1 MSAKRPGYRRL
12 PKVTRLI
19 SCSTEFFAGLAE
31 GCKVDDVKA
40 RAIWAE
46 FSNGMPWVDRT
57 DFLLNGREAGLAI
70 SKHVIVDPNGQIS
83 INYETAQRS

>member
-1 MSAKRPGYRRL
+1 MSAKKEGYRRL

-31 GCKVDDVKA
+31 GCKVDDAKA

-57 DFLLNGREAGLAI
+57 DFLLNGRTAGLEI
-70 SKHVIVDPNGQIS
+70 SKHIVVDASGKFS
-83 INYETAQRS
+83 VKYETAQRS